1 MIAKTGNA
9 ESGSRNERQETGRK
23 GNKLTGKRNR
33 GNGTE
38 QQTGGTNGATQTG
51 GNNKEGSEQK
61 KKPAMRRDD
70 QRATD
75 LGRHNAETGTGT
87 PRPGTRNRKD
97 AGAKEM
103 RRL

>member
-9 ESGSRNERQETGRK
+9 ESGRRNERQEPGRK

-51 GNNKEGSEQK
+51 GNNQKGSGQK
-61 KKPAMRRDD
+61 KKPAIRRDD
-70 QRATD
+70 KGATE
-75 LGRHNAETGTGT
+75 LGRQNGETETGT

-97 AGAKEM
+97 AGAEAM
-103 RRL
+103 GRL